1 MSGALPPGLSG
12 PPGGGPPVPK
22 GGVLLAFDQRKK
34 APPAAAL
41 DKQHV
46 ALARQLLDFLQKGY
60 SENLYPDFIRP
71 YRAQGLQDDL
81 SIAYHQLALA
91 GSRGF
96 VLGMKAAEGAI
107 HATAAECKE
116 ALARVSADPKAKPHE
131 ADQMADRAKG
141 AHMALMRLRAVLDRQ
156 NVPGV

>member
-1 MSGALPPGLSG
+1 MTGALPPDKA
-12 PPGGGPPVPK
+12 PPVPK

-41 DKQHV
+41 DKHHV

-60 SENLYPDFIRP
+60 KENLYPNFIVP

-81 SIAYHQLALA
+81 ALAYHQLALSSA
-91 GSRGF
+91 RGF

-107 HATAAECKE
+107 HVTSAECKE
-116 ALARVSADPKAKPHE
+116 ELAKAAKDPEAKPGE
-131 ADQMADRAKG
+131 ADRWADRARG
-141 AHMALMRLRAVLDRQ
+141 ASMALQRLRAVLDRH